1 MESKVAALYC
11 NGRLV
16 TGRSHLDAWEQLSE
30 EEKEGQITSGFFDL
44 DTKEFM
50 SDLEICDEKE
60 DSNEVHNNDRP

>member
-44 DTKEFM
+44 DSKEFM

-60 DSNEVHNNDRP
+60 NSDEVHNNNRP

>member
-44 DTKEFM
+44 DSKEFM

-60 DSNEVHNNDRP
+60 NLDEVHNNNRP

>member
-44 DTKEFM
+44 NSREFM
-50 SDLEICDEKE
+50 SDIEICDEKE
-60 DSNEVHNNDRP
+60 NLDEVHNNNRL

>member
-1 MESKVAALYC
+1 MESKIAALYC

-44 DTKEFM
+44 DSKEFM

>member
-44 DTKEFM
+44 DSKEFM